1 VATAPAKKGA
11 PVGLIA
17 GAAVVLLLLGG
28 GAYFL
33 LGGKSSPPPAPV
45 AQTTPAVQK
54 PVTPP
59 APPQLTASQKQA
71 DITTALSYLSCTFF
85 SASFQGGQPVITG
98 LAGAGAPQAAYSA
111 ALGALP
117 AGVTVTD
124 QTQTFDG
131 PYCDELN
138 TMRSYHALFGSPDRL
153 VLSLQ
158 GGKTTL
164 HNGDLITIDQTLPS
178 FTKYVETDYFSNDG
192 SVTHLTPKLTPGQTT
207 LVQPLGNVSAPF
219 GTDMIISIAS
229 SAPLFTTPRTQVESA
244 SDYLSPLRAAM
255 QNVVSDGAQV
265 SVDAIQVNT
274 LPKQ

>member
-1 VATAPAKKGA
+1 
-11 PVGLIA
+11 
-17 GAAVVLLLLGG
+17 
-28 GAYFL
+28 
-33 LGGKSSPPPAPV
+33 
-45 AQTTPAVQK
+45 VQK
-54 PVTPP
+54 PATPP
-59 APPQLTASQKQA
+59 APPQLTAAQKQA
-71 DITTALSYLSCTFF
+71 DITSALSYLSCTFF
-85 SASFQGGQPVITG
+85 AASFPGGQAVITG

-138 TMRSYHALFGSPDRL
+138 TMRSYHPLFGSADRL
-153 VLSLQ
+153 VLGLQ

-164 HNGDLITIDQTLPS
+164 HDGDLITIDQTLPS

-207 LVQPLGNVSAPF
+207 LVQPLGDVSAPY

-244 SDYLSPLRAAM
+244 SDYLPPLRAAM
-255 QNVVSDGAQV
+255 QNIVSAGAQV